1 MASLKAGSG
10 PTRHV
15 MFQSFSPD
23 WRLLVA
29 AAIPRG
35 DREET
40 EITVWELS
48 ERPVKMEARGKPQAA
63 GE

>member
-10 PTRHV
+10 PTCHV

-23 WRLLVA
+23 WRLLVT
-29 AAIPRG
+29 AAIPKR

-48 ERPVKMEARGKPQAA
+48 DRPVKKEARGKPKAA
-63 GE
+63 GQ